1 MAKKTALVLGFLM
14 FVNGTI
20 FADNEENRLPKN
32 IITVDM
38 GLTLPSFVVWGI
50 TGFTFFGTAI
60 QYERQILEKVS
71 TIGRLDYRGISISGY
86 DYKTSM
92 SSISLEGHGRYYPEQ
107 GAFFLDGML
116 GYAVFSYSS
125 GVNEPANL
133 SHYFKL
139 GGKFGW
145 RIDFGKPGGLIFEP
159 SFGYYGAI
167 GRTYIELIKDAG
179 EVGGF
184 FNQWLNQYF
193 NYIVK
198 GYFVGGPQF
207 SLGLG
212 YRF

>member
-167 GRTYIELIKDAG
+167 GRTYIEFIKDAG